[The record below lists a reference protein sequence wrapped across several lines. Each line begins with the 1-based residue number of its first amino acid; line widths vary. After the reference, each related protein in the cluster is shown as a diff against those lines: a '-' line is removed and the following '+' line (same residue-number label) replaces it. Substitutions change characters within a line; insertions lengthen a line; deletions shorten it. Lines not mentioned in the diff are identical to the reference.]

1 MQKALSEAQSRDESI
16 AASEAESR
24 EQGHKK
30 KQRKLRLHR
39 KKPSRKPVKN
49 RKDRHRAQGWQN
61 GLQAM
66 KQ

>member
-24 EQGHKK
+24 EQAQK
-30 KQRKLRLHR
+30 KQKKLRLHR

-49 RKDRHRAQGWQN
+49 RKDRHRAQDWQN